1 VRFSIKCPPR
11 IRNDADRGNSQSAV
25 RVNAV
30 ATEQKYRLGG
40 ERAARKRIC
49 FVVSH
54 PIQYTVPLYQRLARR
69 DDVAIKVFFTW
80 HAGGKAIEDRGFGRA
95 VAWDIPLTE
104 GYEFEPVPNVAAAPG
119 TDRLFGL
126 RNPALFDRVMAWRPD
141 VVHVTGWA
149 WFLHLQLLRALH
161 RRGVP
166 TVFFGD
172 SHLLDG
178 KTNGPRW
185 WIKSAVLHR
194 VYSWPTACLYAGSA
208 NRAYFEAFGVPP
220 QRLYP
225 CPHAIDVGRF
235 AEPAA
240 QREEEAAR
248 WRSELGIAADRKV
261 LLYAGKFE
269 PKKRPAE
276 LMRAF
281 ARLPDPS
288 LVLVMAGSGALQG
301 EIDAIAAGDPA
312 RFRIL
317 PFQNQSRMPVVYRLG
332 DIFVLPSGYG
342 ESWGLAVNEALA
354 CGRPIIVSDRVG
366 CAADVVDT
374 SCGRIF
380 RADDWSEF
388 GTTVAAMFGDP
399 DKLANM
405 RRAAGQRARAFDV
418 GVAEMALVAA
428 VDSVLGQIGRDRLV
442 LQRG

>member
-1 VRFSIKCPPR
+1 M
-11 IRNDADRGNSQSAV
+11 
-25 RVNAV
+25 NA
-30 ATEQKYRLGG
+30 ATTEQKYRLGS
-40 ERAARKRIC
+40 EPASRKRIC

-69 DDVAIKVFFTW
+69 HDIAIKVFFTW
-80 HAGGKAIEDRGFGRA
+80 HAGGKAIEDRGFGQA
-95 VAWDIPLTE
+95 IAWDIPLSE
-104 GYEFEPVPNVAAAPG
+104 GYEFELVPNVASDPG
-119 TDRLFGL
+119 THKFLGL
-126 RNPALFDRVMAWRPD
+126 RNPMLLERVMSWQPD
-141 VVHVTGWA
+141 VVHINGWA
-149 WFLHLQLLRALH
+149 WLSHLQLLHALNRRA
-161 RRGVP
+161 VP
-166 TVFFGD
+166 TLFFGD

-178 KTNGPRW
+178 NTHGPRW
-185 WIKSAVLHR
+185 WIKSAVLRR

-208 NRAYFEAFGVPP
+208 NRAYFEIFGVPP

-225 CPHAIDVGRF
+225 CPHAIDVNRF

-240 QREEEAAR
+240 QREEQAAR

-269 PKKRPAE
+269 PKKRPTD

-288 LVLVMAGSGALQG
+288 LMLVMVGSGELQA
-301 EIDAIAAGDPA
+301 EIDAIAAADPA

-332 DIFVLPSGYG
+332 DVFVLPSGFG

-354 CGRPIIVSDRVG
+354 CGRPVIVSDRVG

-380 RADDWSEF
+380 PWNDWGEF
-388 GTTVAAMFGDP
+388 GNTVAAMFGDP
-399 DKLANM
+399 GRLRDM
-405 RRAAGQRARAFDV
+405 RRAAAERARAFDV
-418 GVAEMALVAA
+418 GVAETALVAA
-428 VDSVLGQIGRDRLV
+428 VDSILQQTGQFG
-442 LQRG
+442 